1 MSSLLGDFS
10 LPQDGGG
17 KSFFLLSLTFVHV
30 TFDNTEMKEGSS
42 EASSEMFRNF
52 PFAFLASLSLNKH
65 HNICTHICKNDTL
78 FACSEGDDDA
88 PFSLCSVTCVKQQHS
103 TYRIIIIITVAG
115 LAYRR
120 ACVTAG
126 ARWRR
131 QKKATREASQ
141 IQFEEKLKRRVGNCM
156 NSRNSKLIVKAHKNF
171 NFMAF
176 GGAFDSGEFC
186 VVQFNVTC

>member
-1 MSSLLGDFS
+1 MLSS
-10 LPQDGGG
+10 Q
-17 KSFFLLSLTFVHV
+17 
-30 TFDNTEMKEGSS
+30 
-42 EASSEMFRNF
+42 
-52 PFAFLASLSLNKH
+52 AFLS
-65 HNICTHICKNDTL
+65 ICTHICKNDTL

-115 LAYRR
+115 GIPQSM
-120 ACVTAG
+120 CHCAG

-131 QKKATREASQ
+131 QKNPTREASQ

-171 NFMAF
+171 NFMVF
-176 GGAFDSGEFC
+176 GGSFRLWGILL
-186 VVQFNVTC
+186 FNSMLPVDDAVGVLGFNEIDFQV